1 MAVKIRLARRGRK
14 QLALYDVVVSDSR
27 SSRSGKFIEKLGT
40 YNPNTNPATVVLNDA
55 RAFHWVMVGAQPTDT
70 ARTILSNKGLML
82 KRHLQLGVIK
92 GAKTQEQA
100 DAEFNKWVD
109 SKAQNTVDAKDL
121 MVKAKADAKAAR
133 LAAEVVKNKAKA
145 EAIAKKNTPPVV
157 EEAPAAEETA
167 SEAPAEEA
175 TTNE

>member
-100 DAEFNKWVD
+100 DAEFNKWVE